1 MAHDDRLPFQR
12 RHLPDGVGAK
22 LRAARVEASMTR
34 REVAR
39 TVGIAPRTL
48 ARIERGDQKPLWP
61 TLDRLCDHLGVSAST
76 VARRW
81 IADSF
86 DVPTDPRIA
95 PGLIVREL
103 RRQRCL
109 TLQEL
114 AAAAGVSAA
123 TLSRFER
130 GLTASR
136 LLARRVGPPDM
147 PREEHD
153 VVLGSDR
160 LARALGLADV
170 AALAQLASDPTREDG
185 EAR

>member
-1 MAHDDRLPFQR
+1 MAHDDRLLFQR
-12 RHLPDGVGAK
+12 RHLPDGVGAT
-22 LRAARVEASMTR
+22 LRTARVEASMTR
-34 REVAR
+34 REVACA
-39 TVGIAPRTL
+39 VGIAPRTL
-48 ARIERGDQKPLWP
+48 ARIERGEQKPLWP
-61 TLDRLCDHLGVSAST
+61 TLDRLCDHLGVSASA

-81 IADSF
+81 VVDSF
-86 DVPTDPRIA
+86 DVPTDPRLA

-103 RRQRCL
+103 RRRRGL

-114 AAAAGVSAA
+114 ATATGVSVA

-136 LLARRVGPPDM
+136 LLARRVGPSDM

-160 LARALGLADV
+160 LARALGLANV
-170 AALAQLASDPTREDG
+170 VALAQLASDPTPE
-185 EAR
+185 EEKA